1 MAAPKVPTYTASESI
16 AQWPSAMQTPG
27 PPAGHSLSVEQARQV
42 LVAVAQIGAIPEQVV
57 LSVHCTHD
65 PLLAQAVRP
74 VNPAHSLATEQP
86 RQVFVAVAQI
96 GVVAV
101 QVVFVR
107 HWTHLLLAVLQTAV
121 VPVHLLL
128 FVAVHC
134 TQAPPA
140 AHATRAGSFRPA
152 QSGSVAHAWH
162 FSLVPQ
168 IGVAPVQLAE
178 VMHWTQVFV
187 VVSQAGV
194 VPMHDVLAV
203 VAMHC
208 THCPSERHAA
218 RAGFFVWHC
227 NSVAQATQVFLVV
240 SQIGAAGAVQWL
252 LAKQPTHLPVS
263 ESQTP
268 VGAAQEFAP
277 PSRPD

>member
-1 MAAPKVPTYTASESI
+1 MHTL
-16 AQWPSAMQTPG
+16 G
-27 PPAGHSLSVEQARQV
+27 PIPEHSLSAEHLRQV
-42 LVAVAQIGAIPEQVV
+42 FVADAQMGVVPVQVV
-57 LSVHCTHD
+57 LSVHWTQA
-65 PLLAQAVRP
+65 PLAAQAVRP
-74 VNPAHSLATEQP
+74 VNPAQSIAAEQP

-96 GVVAV
+96 GVVAE

-107 HWTHLLLAVLQTAV
+107 HWTHLLLVVLQTAV

-128 FVAVHC
+128 LVAVHW

-168 IGVAPVQLAE
+168 IGVAPAQLAE
-178 VMHWTQVFV
+178 VVHWTQAFV
-187 VVSQAGV
+187 VRSQAGV
-194 VPMHDVLAV
+194 VPMHDALAV
-203 VAMHC
+203 VAVHC
-208 THCPSERHAA
+208 THWPSERHAA
-218 RAGFFVWHC
+218 RAVFFVWHC
-227 NSVAQATQVFLVV
+227 KSAAHATHVFLVV
-240 SQIGAAGAVQWL
+240 SQIGAAGVVQWL
-252 LAKQPTHLPVS
+252 LAVQATHLPVS

-268 VGAAQEFAP
+268 VGAAHEFAP